1 MQRNQIHTSP
11 QEILTTIW
19 GYPCFR
25 PQQLEVIEAVLAGK
39 DVLSLMPTSA
49 GKSICYQI
57 PVLCKKGIGIVVS
70 PLIALMQDQ
79 VKDLKEKNI
88 SAIHLGGEMDFYSQ
102 QKILK
107 DIQAG
112 LYQFVYCS
120 PEKLAQKNFQD
131 FIQNIPIQLIAIDEA
146 HCISQWGY
154 DFRPSYRKLD
164 MIKKIFPNTPILA
177 ITASAIPIVQ
187 EDIIKQLQLKHPVI
201 ITSSFLRPNL
211 SYAVKKVAVKLHS
224 IRSILSQTEGS
235 TIIYCGTR
243 NNVTQLTQLLKAY
256 KFSVEEYHAGLA
268 IPIRKAVQESWM
280 NNQIQIVVCTSAF
293 GMGINKPDVRMVIH
307 YDIPGSIEQYYQE
320 AGRAGR
326 DGKAADAILLYQ
338 TADWEYWETLP
349 SKKFPPIDI
358 IKKIYQHLADF
369 LQLPI
374 GMGEQDQFPFDFEQF
389 CLVFNLDKTIARN
402 ALQWIAQEGHVK
414 FSEASF
420 KPSMVQVLGDR
431 NTIEQFEQNNVI
443 AGIVLQTLLRTYG
456 GILDSP
462 QMIQENLLA
471 QLVQRDIYFIQKQLT
486 YLAEL
491 GLIQYYQKE
500 NQPIVQFNWNRTSA
514 EFMKLDL
521 DLYTARKKAL
531 YERTKAFAQYI
542 QNKDSMSCRSQ
553 YLALYF
559 GEKSPI
565 SCNICDICTSTK
577 D

>member
-1 MQRNQIHTSP
+1 MQGNTTYTSP
-11 QEILTTIW
+11 QEILQNYW
-19 GYPCFR
+19 GYKAFR
-25 PQQLEVIEAVLAGK
+25 PQQLSVIETVLAGK
-39 DVLSLMPTSA
+39 DVLTLLPTGA

-57 PVLCKKGIGIVVS
+57 PVLCKKGIGVVIS

-79 VKDLKEKNI
+79 VKDLKAKNI
-88 SAIHLGGEMDFYSQ
+88 SAITLGGDIDFYTQ
-102 QKILK
+102 QKIFK

-112 LYQFVYCS
+112 MYQFIYCS
-120 PEKLAQKNFQD
+120 PEKLAQKNFQE
-131 FIQNIPIQLIAIDEA
+131 FLQTLPIQLIAIDEA

-164 MIKKIFPNTPILA
+164 IIKKLFPSIPLLA
-177 ITASAIPIVQ
+177 MTASAIPMVQ
-187 EDIIKQLQLKHPVI
+187 EDMIKQLQLHQPTI

-211 SYAVKKVAVKLHS
+211 SYAVNKVAVKLHS
-224 IRSILSQTEGS
+224 LRSILSQKEGS

-256 KFSVEEYHAGLA
+256 KFSVEEYHAGL
-268 IPIRKAVQESWM
+268 PIQVRKSVQESWM

-293 GMGINKPDVRMVIH
+293 GMGINKPDVRTVIH

-326 DGKAADAILLYQ
+326 DGQSAEAILLYQ
-338 TADWEYWETLP
+338 TSDWDYWEALQL
-349 SKKFPPIDI
+349 KKFPPIET
-358 IKKIYQHLADF
+358 IKKVYQHLADF
-369 LQLPI
+369 VQLPI

-389 CLVFNLDKTIARN
+389 CMVFEIDKTIARN

-431 NTIEQFEQNNVI
+431 HTIEQFENNNVI
-443 AGIVLQTLLRTYG
+443 AGTVLQTLLRTYG

-471 QLVQRDIYFIQKQLT
+471 ELVQRDIYFIQKQLI
-486 YLAEL
+486 YLTEL
-491 GLIQYYQKE
+491 GLINYHQKE

-521 DLYTARKKAL
+521 DQYTARKNAFL
-531 YERTKAFAQYI
+531 ERIKAFAQYI
-542 QNKDSMSCRSQ
+542 QAVHLVCRSQ
-553 YLALYF
+553 FLARYF
-559 GEKSPI
+559 GEKNPI

>member
-1 MQRNQIHTSP
+1 LQERNTYTHP
-11 QEILTTIW
+11 QEILKTFW
-19 GYPCFR
+19 GYEHFR

-39 DVLSLMPTSA
+39 DVLTLLPTGA

-57 PVLCKKGIGIVVS
+57 PVLCKKGIGIVIS

-79 VKDLKEKNI
+79 VKDLKAKNI
-88 SAIHLGGEMDFYSQ
+88 SAIHLGGEIDFYTQ
-102 QKILK
+102 QRIFK

-112 LYQFVYCS
+112 QYQFIYCS
-120 PEKLAQKNFQD
+120 PEKLAQKNFQE
-131 FIQNIPIQLIAIDEA
+131 FLQSIPVQLIAIDEA

-164 MIKKIFPNTPILA
+164 VIKKIFPSIPVLA
-177 ITASAIPIVQ
+177 MTASAIPMVQ
-187 EDIIKQLQLKHPVI
+187 EDMIKQLQLHNPSV

-211 SYAVKKVAVKLHS
+211 KYAVNKVAVKLHS
-224 IRSILSQTEGS
+224 LRSILSQKEGS
-235 TIIYCGTR
+235 IIIYCGTR

-256 KFSVEEYHAGLA
+256 KFSVEEYHAGL
-268 IPIRKAVQESWM
+268 PIQVRKKVQEAWM

-293 GMGINKPDVRMVIH
+293 GMGINKTDVRTVIH

-326 DGKAADAILLYQ
+326 DGQAAEAILLYQ
-338 TADWEYWETLP
+338 QSDWEYWELLQT
-349 SKKFPPIDI
+349 KKIPPIEI
-358 IKKIYQHLADF
+358 IKKVYQHLADF
-369 LQLPI
+369 VQLPI

-389 CLVFNLDKTIARN
+389 CLVFDIDKTIARN
-402 ALQWIAQEGHVK
+402 ALQWIAQEGHVR

-431 NTIEQFEQNNVI
+431 NTIEQFERNNVI
-443 AGIVLQTLLRTYG
+443 AGTVLQTLLRTYG
-456 GILDSP
+456 GIIDSP

-471 QLVQRDIYFIQKQLT
+471 ELVQRDIYFIQKQLI
-486 YLAEL
+486 YLSEL
-491 GLIQYYQKE
+491 GLIYYHQKE

-521 DLYTARKKAL
+521 DQYSARKKAFL
-531 YERTKAFAQYI
+531 ARINSFAQYI
-542 QNKDSMSCRSQ
+542 QDTHLGCRSQ
-553 YLALYF
+553 FLARYF
-559 GEKSPI
+559 GEKDPI

>member
-1 MQRNQIHTSP
+1 MQETGTYSSP
-11 QEILTTIW
+11 QEILKTFW
-19 GYPCFR
+19 GYDHFR
-25 PQQLEVIEAVLAGK
+25 PQQLKVIEAVLAGK
-39 DVLSLMPTSA
+39 DVLTLLPTGA

-57 PVLCKKGIGIVVS
+57 PVLCKKGIGIIIS

-79 VKDLKEKNI
+79 VKDLKAKKI
-88 SAIHLGGEMDFYSQ
+88 SAIHLGGEIDFYNQ
-102 QKILK
+102 QRIFK

-112 LYQFVYCS
+112 MYQFIYCS
-120 PEKLAQKNFQD
+120 PEKLAQKNFQE
-131 FIQNIPIQLIAIDEA
+131 FLQTITIQLIAIDEA

-164 MIKKIFPNTPILA
+164 VIKKLFPSISVLA
-177 ITASAIPIVQ
+177 MTASAIPKVQ
-187 EDIIKQLQLKHPVI
+187 EDIIIQLQLNQPTV
-201 ITSSFLRPNL
+201 ITSTFLRPNL
-211 SYAVKKVAVKLHS
+211 KYAVNKVAVKLHS

-256 KFSVEEYHAGLA
+256 KFSVEEYHAGLT
-268 IPIRKAVQESWM
+268 IQVRKKVQEAWM
-280 NNQIQIVVCTSAF
+280 NNQIQVVVCTSAF
-293 GMGINKPDVRMVIH
+293 GMGINKPDVRLVIH

-326 DGKAADAILLYQ
+326 DGKAANAILLYQ
-338 TADWEYWETLP
+338 TSDWEYWEILQT
-349 SKKFPPIDI
+349 KKFPPIEL
-358 IKKIYQHLADF
+358 IKKVYQHLADF
-369 LQLPI
+369 VQLPI

-389 CLVFNLDKTIARN
+389 CLVFDLDKTIARN

-420 KPSMVQVLGDR
+420 KPSMIQVLGDR
-431 NTIEQFEQNNVI
+431 NTIEHFESHNVI
-443 AGIVLQTLLRTYG
+443 AGTVLQTLLRTYG

-462 QMIQENLLA
+462 QLIQENLLA
-471 QLVQRDIYFIQKQLT
+471 DLVQRDIYFIQKQLI

-491 GLIQYYQKE
+491 GLIYYHQKE

-521 DLYTARKKAL
+521 DQYTARKKAFL
-531 YERTKAFAQYI
+531 TRIKAFTQYI
-542 QNKDSMSCRSQ
+542 QDPLIGCRSQ
-553 YLALYF
+553 FLAQYF
-559 GEKSPI
+559 GEKDPI

>member
-1 MQRNQIHTSP
+1 MQERNTYTHP
-11 QEILTTIW
+11 QEILKTFW
-19 GYPCFR
+19 GYEHFR

-39 DVLSLMPTSA
+39 DVLTLLPTGA

-57 PVLCKKGIGIVVS
+57 PVLCNKGIGIVIS

-79 VKDLKEKNI
+79 VKDLKAKNI
-88 SAIHLGGEMDFYSQ
+88 SAIHLGGEIDFYTQ
-102 QKILK
+102 QRIFK
-107 DIQAG
+107 DIQTG
-112 LYQFVYCS
+112 MYQFIYCS
-120 PEKLAQKNFQD
+120 PEKLAQKNFQE
-131 FIQNIPIQLIAIDEA
+131 FLQSIHVQLIAIDEA

-164 MIKKIFPNTPILA
+164 VIKKLFPSIPVLA
-177 ITASAIPIVQ
+177 MTASAIPMVQ
-187 EDIIKQLQLKHPVI
+187 EDMIKQLQLHNPSV

-211 SYAVKKVAVKLHS
+211 KYAVNKVAVKLHS
-224 IRSILSQTEGS
+224 LRSILSQKEGS
-235 TIIYCGTR
+235 IIIYCGTR

-256 KFSVEEYHAGLA
+256 KFSVEEYHAGL
-268 IPIRKAVQESWM
+268 PIQVRKKVQEAWM

-293 GMGINKPDVRMVIH
+293 GMGINKPDVRTVIH

-326 DGKAADAILLYQ
+326 DGQAAEAILLYQ
-338 TADWEYWETLP
+338 QSDWEYWELLQI
-349 SKKFPPIDI
+349 KKFPPIEI
-358 IKKIYQHLADF
+358 IKKVYQHLADF
-369 LQLPI
+369 VQLPI

-389 CLVFNLDKTIARN
+389 CLVFDIDKTIARN
-402 ALQWIAQEGHVK
+402 ALQWIAQEGHVR

-431 NTIEQFEQNNVI
+431 NTIEQFERNNAI
-443 AGIVLQTLLRTYG
+443 AGTVLQTLLRTYG
-456 GILDSP
+456 GIIDSP

-471 QLVQRDIYFIQKQLT
+471 ELVQRDIYFIQKQLI
-486 YLAEL
+486 YLSEL
-491 GLIQYYQKE
+491 GLIYYHQKE

-521 DLYTARKKAL
+521 DQYTARKKAFL
-531 YERTKAFAQYI
+531 ARINSFAQYI
-542 QNKDSMSCRSQ
+542 QDTHLGCRSQ
-553 YLALYF
+553 FLARYF
-559 GEKSPI
+559 GEKDPI

>member
-1 MQRNQIHTSP
+1 MQGNTTYTSP
-11 QEILTTIW
+11 EKILQTYW
-19 GYPCFR
+19 GYKAFR
-25 PQQLEVIEAVLAGK
+25 PQQLSVIEAVLAGK
-39 DVLSLMPTSA
+39 DVLTLLPTGA

-57 PVLCKKGIGIVVS
+57 PVLCKNGIGVVIS

-79 VKDLKEKNI
+79 VKDLKAKNI
-88 SAIHLGGEMDFYSQ
+88 SAITLGGDIDFYTQ
-102 QKILK
+102 QKICK

-112 LYQFVYCS
+112 MYQFIYCS
-120 PEKLAQKNFQD
+120 PEKLAQKNFQT
-131 FIQNIPIQLIAIDEA
+131 FLQTLPIQLIAIDEA

-164 MIKKIFPNTPILA
+164 IIKKLFPSIPVLA
-177 ITASAIPIVQ
+177 MTASAIPMVQ
-187 EDIIKQLQLKHPVI
+187 EDMIKQLQLHQPTI

-224 IRSILSQTEGS
+224 VRSILSQKEGS

-256 KFSVEEYHAGLA
+256 KFSVEEYHAGL
-268 IPIRKAVQESWM
+268 PIQVRKTVQESWM

-293 GMGINKPDVRMVIH
+293 GMGINKPDVRTVIH

-326 DGKAADAILLYQ
+326 DGQSAEAILLYQ
-338 TADWEYWETLP
+338 PSDWDYWEALQL
-349 SKKFPPIDI
+349 KKFPTIET
-358 IKKIYQHLADF
+358 IKKVYQHLADF
-369 LQLPI
+369 VQLPI

-389 CLVFNLDKTIARN
+389 CLVFEIDKTIARN

-431 NTIEQFEQNNVI
+431 HTIEQFENNNVI
-443 AGIVLQTLLRTYG
+443 AGTVLQTLLRTYG

-471 QLVQRDIYFIQKQLT
+471 ELVQRDIYFIQKQLI

-491 GLIQYYQKE
+491 GLIHYHQKE

-521 DLYTARKKAL
+521 DQYTARKKAFL
-531 YERTKAFAQYI
+531 ERIKAFAQYI
-542 QNKDSMSCRSQ
+542 QDAHLVCRSQ
-553 YLALYF
+553 FLARYF
-559 GEKSPI
+559 GEKNPI